1 MESFNCEYGACI
13 SLDHIKIYLQALL
26 PAAYTVKERGK
37 VFNTEYLSHIFA
49 SKSDII
55 FFSSISPQIRIWK
68 LGDGKR
74 KRRDGD
80 ILGGGE
86 GQPDSADGRRA
97 QGNLF
102 LNVDSHSSRLH
113 LFLLT
118 KIKTQTDQLLNQ
130 NQYNLIQKALVD
142 AMAAKKKADAGGA
155 DGAKAEG

>member
-1 MESFNCEYGACI
+1 MELIFLKIKLRFICRHCFLLPTLWKRGAR
-13 SLDHIKIYLQALL
+13 SLILNIFLIYLPPNQNII
-26 PAAYTVKERGK
+26 V
-37 VFNTEYLSHIFA
+37 
-49 SKSDII
+49 DII

-80 ILGGGE
+80 ILGGGK